1 MVEERTLE
9 RPTGIDVR
17 VALLDE
23 YMELKGE
30 LGPLE
35 KRMRE
40 VRDRLRDLVTE
51 HGHFVDEARGV
62 VVRVEA
68 RFRTEYDAERLVAVF
83 PRLAGC
89 VKSAVDTGQLEA
101 CVTAGMVTETELERS
116 GVLTRSLHSRALIV
130 KPLGGRRP

>member
-1 MVEERTLE
+1 MVEKQTLE

-62 VVRVEA
+62 ASTSRPASA
-68 RFRTEYDAERLVAVF
+68 RSMTL
-83 PRLAGC
+83 
-89 VKSAVDTGQLEA
+89 
-101 CVTAGMVTETELERS
+101 S
-116 GVLTRSLHSRALIV
+116 G
-130 KPLGGRRP
+130 

>member
-1 MVEERTLE
+1 MVKERTLE

-40 VRDRLRDLVTE
+40 VRDRLRICPAT
-51 HGHFVDEARGV
+51 
-62 VVRVEA
+62 
-68 RFRTEYDAERLVAVF
+68 
-83 PRLAGC
+83 
-89 VKSAVDTGQLEA
+89 
-101 CVTAGMVTETELERS
+101 S
-116 GVLTRSLHSRALIV
+116 GSLCPALICRTITYE
-130 KPLGGRRP
+130 RRCRTW